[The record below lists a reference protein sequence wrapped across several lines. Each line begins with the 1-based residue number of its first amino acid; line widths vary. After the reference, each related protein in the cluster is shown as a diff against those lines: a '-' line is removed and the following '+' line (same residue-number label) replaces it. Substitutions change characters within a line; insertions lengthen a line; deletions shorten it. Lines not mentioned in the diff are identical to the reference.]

1 MNCLVGAST
10 AVLRGEGTAWQIR
23 WRGQHPSLVEAA
35 RLVCARSTRSA
46 RRYRVVGHG
55 SLDCLTRPV
64 IQAHPAQ
71 LPAAWAASS
80 APKVG
85 GHLMELSS
93 VWGWPIGSRAA
104 IIESVGSLCIWRL
117 AKPSRRDYDG
127 KSGELS
133 DRASGAPNVPL
144 FQPVSRDRPCPAF
157 GFSNL
162 VAILMTSTKWNRRSY
177 PIELSCY
184 RNGFCP
190 KASIKVKV
198 PSRGTNCT
206 EWFCKAMVCAVCC
219 SSFVGPPGRAGSLM
233 WQSPQQPRG
242 RCRPYGKRGHPDEW
256 LSRVVDYVNAPV
268 R

>member
-1 MNCLVGAST
+1 
-10 AVLRGEGTAWQIR
+10 
-23 WRGQHPSLVEAA
+23 
-35 RLVCARSTRSA
+35 
-46 RRYRVVGHG
+46 
-55 SLDCLTRPV
+55 
-64 IQAHPAQ
+64 
-71 LPAAWAASS
+71 
-80 APKVG
+80 
-85 GHLMELSS
+85 MELSS

-190 KASIKVKV
+190 KASIKVKGSV
-198 PSRGTNCT
+198 ERDELHGMVLQSNGLCRVLLL
-206 EWFCKAMVCAVCC
+206 FC
-219 SSFVGPPGRAGSLM
+219 RASGEGGVFDVAITAATAWSL
-233 WQSPQQPRG
+233 
-242 RCRPYGKRGHPDEW
+242 
-256 LSRVVDYVNAPV
+256 
-268 R
+268 